1 MSIKSLL
8 QFILLLLIFLI
19 IGAIYYL
26 YFYSKPLS
34 EINIVENNLEKLGN
48 NKLIDSSDNDQDIL
62 ENINVSNLETDK
74 NDKGQ
79 NLIKKEVSLSKN
91 KVDNNLNENNI
102 INKSVQDITE
112 NEIKNLTKEI
122 EYITTNKNGDTF
134 KIIAKYGKTNI
145 ENSNILDLEKVN
157 GNITS
162 DIRSSIYIIS
172 DYAKYNYS
180 NQNSKFYGNVKVKYD
195 GRIIT
200 CNNLDL
206 IISDNIAIAYN
217 NVIVKDDKSVMKA
230 QKVTLNTITKD
241 ININSDEQIKILTN

>member
-34 EINIVENNLEKLGN
+34 EINIVDNNLEKLGT

-74 NDKGQ
+74 KDEVQ
-79 NLIKKEVSLSKN
+79 NVIKKEVSLNKN
-91 KVDNNLNENNI
+91 KVDNNLNEKNI
-102 INKSVQDITE
+102 INKSVQYNSE

-145 ENSNILDLEKVN
+145 ENSNILDLEKVE

-162 DIRSSIYIIS
+162 DTRSPIYIIS

-217 NVIVKDDKSVMKA
+217 NVIVKDDRSVMKA

>member
-26 YFYSKPLS
+26 YFYSKPS
-34 EINIVENNLEKLGN
+34 NKINILNNNFEKQDT
-48 NKLIDSSDNDQDIL
+48 NKLIETNDTDQDIL
-62 ENINVSNLETDK
+62 ENISVSNLQTEKKDEDK
-74 NDKGQ
+74 NI
-79 NLIKKEVSLSKN
+79 IKQEVSLDTT
-91 KVDNNLNENNI
+91 KVDNNLNEKNI
-102 INKSVQDITE
+102 KNKSTQNKAE

-145 ENSNILDLEKVN
+145 ENSNILDLENVDGK
-157 GNITS
+157 ITS
-162 DIRSSIYIIS
+162 DTRSPIYIIS

-180 NQNSKFYGNVKVKYD
+180 NQNSKFYGNVKMNYD

-217 NVIVKDDKSVMKA
+217 NVIVKDNKSVMKA
-230 QKVTLNTITKD
+230 QIVTLNIITKD
-241 ININSDEQIKILTN
+241 ININSDDQIKIFTN

>member
-34 EINIVENNLEKLGN
+34 EIKIVDNNLEKLVT

-74 NDKGQ
+74 KDEDQ
-79 NLIKKEVSLSKN
+79 NLIKKEVSLNKN
-91 KVDNNLNENNI
+91 IVDNNLNEKKI
-102 INKSVQDITE
+102 INKSVQNNTE
-112 NEIKNLTKEI
+112 NGIKNLTKEI

-145 ENSNILDLEKVN
+145 ENSDILDLEKVD
-157 GNITS
+157 GKITS

-241 ININSDEQIKILTN
+241 VNINSDEQIKILTN

>member
-34 EINIVENNLEKLGN
+34 EINIVDNNLEKLGT
-48 NKLIDSSDNDQDIL
+48 NKLIDTSDNDQDIL

>member
-8 QFILLLLIFLI
+8 QLILLLLIFLI

-34 EINIVENNLEKLGN
+34 EINIVDNNLEKLGT
-48 NKLIDSSDNDQDIL
+48 NKLIDTSDNDQDIL

-74 NDKGQ
+74 KDEVQ
-79 NLIKKEVSLSKN
+79 NVIKKEVSLNKN
-91 KVDNNLNENNI
+91 KLDNNLNEKNM
-102 INKSVQDITE
+102 INKSVQDKTE
-112 NEIKNLTKEI
+112 NEIKNLTQEI

-145 ENSNILDLEKVN
+145 EDSNILDLEKVE
-157 GNITS
+157 GKITS

-217 NVIVKDDKSVMKA
+217 NVIVKDNKSVMKA

-241 ININSDEQIKILTN
+241 ININSDEQIKILAN

>member
-8 QFILLLLIFLI
+8 QLILLLLIFLI

-34 EINIVENNLEKLGN
+34 EINIVDNNLEKLGT
-48 NKLIDSSDNDQDIL
+48 NKLIDTSDNDQDIL

-74 NDKGQ
+74 KDEVQ
-79 NLIKKEVSLSKN
+79 NVIKKEVSLNKN
-91 KVDNNLNENNI
+91 KVDNNLNEKNI
-102 INKSVQDITE
+102 INKSVQYNSE

-145 ENSNILDLEKVN
+145 ENSNILDLEKVE

-217 NVIVKDDKSVMKA
+217 NVIVKDNKSVMKA

-241 ININSDEQIKILTN
+241 ININSDEQIKILAN

>member
-34 EINIVENNLEKLGN
+34 EINIVDNNLEKLGT

>member
-26 YFYSKPLS
+26 YFYSKPS
-34 EINIVENNLEKLGN
+34 NKINILNNNFEKQDT
-48 NKLIDSSDNDQDIL
+48 NKLIETNDTDQDIL
-62 ENINVSNLETDK
+62 ENISVSNLQTEKKDEDK
-74 NDKGQ
+74 NI
-79 NLIKKEVSLSKN
+79 IKQEVSLDTT
-91 KVDNNLNENNI
+91 KVDNNLNEKNI
-102 INKSVQDITE
+102 KNKSTQNKAE

-145 ENSNILDLEKVN
+145 ENSNILDLEKVE

-217 NVIVKDDKSVMKA
+217 NVIVKDDRSVMKA